1 MKFKIKLSFMALL
14 MIITLIYALPRYFPV
29 LLISVFI
36 HELGHILMALLL
48 GVRIRSMRLDMLGA
62 LLDLDG
68 NLFSYK
74 REIFICLGG
83 PLANALTSLVAYF
96 FLPRNDII
104 SLFIISSMAL
114 CVLNTLPIKSF
125 DGGRICFAMLNI
137 FFSLRTAERF
147 IQASSFIIII
157 SLWILS
163 VYFLLKVGATL
174 SLFVFSISFFAK
186 IFLSFES

>member
-68 NLFSYK
+68 TLFSYK
-74 REIFICLGG
+74 REIFIRR
-83 PLANALTSLVAYF
+83 F
-96 FLPRNDII
+96 F
-104 SLFIISSMAL
+104 
-114 CVLNTLPIKSF
+114 
-125 DGGRICFAMLNI
+125 
-137 FFSLRTAERF
+137 
-147 IQASSFIIII
+147 
-157 SLWILS
+157 
-163 VYFLLKVGATL
+163 
-174 SLFVFSISFFAK
+174 
-186 IFLSFES
+186 